1 MELLEKKV
9 KEIEMPADMKA
20 RIIKNCYQKSMNM
33 EIKTMTK
40 KSKNNFFKKP
50 VVAVASLALCL
61 FFTGVTVLAAS
72 GQLKGFFKDIKNWTG
87 AVTGTSYEQATD
99 EITVKVV
106 EVTDELT
113 VQATMVNPSAAPYGF
128 IEEFGIHSFVVKDMS
143 GKVVLKGSATT
154 MVEID
159 NGQATIKIPLEN
171 LAAGTY
177 TLVIDA
183 FVGSSKADQ
192 PLVIHGDWEYEFT
205 R

>member
-33 EIKTMTK
+33 ESKTMTK

-50 VVAVASLALCL
+50 VIAVASLALCL

-72 GQLKGFFKDIKNWTG
+72 GQLKGFFKDIINWTG
-87 AVTGTSYEQATD
+87 AVTGTTYEQATD
-99 EITVKVV
+99 EIGINVV
-106 EVTDELT
+106 SVTDELT
-113 VQATMVNPSAAPYGF
+113 VLATMVNPEVAPYRYF
-128 IEEFGIHSFVVKDMS
+128 EEFGVQSFVVKDMS

-154 MVEID
+154 MTEIS
-159 NGQATIKIPLEN
+159 NGQASMKLPLEN
-171 LAAGTY
+171 LPAGKY

-192 PLVIHGDWEYEFT
+192 PLVIHGNWECEFT

>member
-20 RIIKNCYQKSMNM
+20 RIAQNCYQKSMNM
-33 EIKTMTK
+33 ESKTMTK

-50 VVAVASLALCL
+50 AVAIASLALCL

-72 GQLKGFFKDIKNWTG
+72 GQLKGFFKDITNWTG

-99 EITVKVV
+99 EITVNVV

-113 VQATMVNPSAAPYGF
+113 LRATMVNPSAAPF
-128 IEEFGIHSFVVKDMS
+128 NSLEEFGLQSFVIKDMS
-143 GKVVLKGSATT
+143 GKAVLKGSATT
-154 MVEID
+154 MTGID
-159 NGQATIKIPLEN
+159 NGQASINIPLEN
-171 LAAGTY
+171 LTAGKY

-183 FVGSSKADQ
+183 FVGSKKADQ
-192 PLVIHGDWEYEFT
+192 PLVLSGLWECEFT